1 MDASILNI
9 LSDITTGVL
18 VPIAGY
24 FYLQAQRLKAELA
37 DFKVKVAEEY
47 CQKDDLVRIEQ
58 KLDELRN
65 LMISEIKRRNR

>member
-1 MDASILNI
+1 MDVSTFSI
-9 LSDITTGVL
+9 LSDIVTGVL
-18 VPIAGY
+18 IPIVGY
-24 FYLQAQRLKAELA
+24 FYLQAQRLKTELA

-47 CQKDDLVRIEQ
+47 CQKCDFVRFEQ